1 MENILSYIWRYN
13 ILKGNKLQLIDGTAI
28 EVVMPG
34 CDNNRNLIFSDAV
47 LRVDGTP
54 TKMRVAIAPA
64 SPKDCDLYVTSRNEK
79 IDEECYCMVIPFS
92 EEIELLRRKLLSK
105 YEDLPCSYSFKN
117 LPSIFITDLISSL
130 AIERL
135 QEKSERIKEWL
146 GIYNGDWEEVC
157 YISIARSLGFGV
169 NGNAFEALAKALP
182 LKFLQKHADSLFQL
196 EAMLF
201 GVAGFLT
208 EGVYPDNQYYK
219 RLVNE
224 FTFLKSKFT
233 LSVNDIKQW
242 RFGGMRPSNLPHQR
256 IALLA
261 ALIHTSLPIFAKFI
275 DADSEYKLRKV
286 FEVYPSDY
294 WEIHYT
300 FGADTPP
307 LRKTLGKTAVDLLI
321 INSVAPL
328 LYAYSEYIKRYEYAT
343 RAISLLEGCKS
354 ENNSIV
360 RKFTDGGLPCDSA
373 LASQAF
379 ISLHNNYCTP
389 RKCINCKIGYKL
401 FKEEVKRVV

>member
-169 NGNAFEALAKALP
+169 NGNAFE
-182 LKFLQKHADSLFQL
+182 
-196 EAMLF
+196 
-201 GVAGFLT
+201 VLT
-208 EGVYPDNQYYK
+208 ETC
-219 RLVNE
+219 R
-224 FTFLKSKFT
+224 
-233 LSVNDIKQW
+233 LSVSIRGYAFW
-242 RFGGMRPSNLPHQR
+242 RGW
-256 IALLA
+256 
-261 ALIHTSLPIFAKFI
+261 IFNRR
-275 DADSEYKLRKV
+275 S
-286 FEVYPSDY
+286 
-294 WEIHYT
+294 
-300 FGADTPP
+300 
-307 LRKTLGKTAVDLLI
+307 
-321 INSVAPL
+321 
-328 LYAYSEYIKRYEYAT
+328 
-343 RAISLLEGCKS
+343 IS
-354 ENNSIV
+354 
-360 RKFTDGGLPCDSA
+360 R
-373 LASQAF
+373 
-379 ISLHNNYCTP
+379 
-389 RKCINCKIGYKL
+389 
-401 FKEEVKRVV
+401 